1 MSVVFF
7 FLLGFRWRFGPVILS
22 QLFTI
27 LQLLIKTNSSLKLFL
42 TTGKIYIWKLKP
54 VFSLHLFITLQKHP
68 SLLLQ
73 QSPARALRAPC
84 QACDIYCLL
93 SPSSWSEVI
102 RWEPRLAVQKKWC
115 NFALDHRVG
124 ERNGKTWAECTVK
137 GPNIRKA
144 GKKENPTCIIIF
156 KA

>member
-1 MSVVFF
+1 MSGLVFF

-27 LQLLIKTNSSLKLFL
+27 LQLLIKANSSLKLFL
-42 TTGKIYIWKLKP
+42 TTGKIYILKLKS
-54 VFSLHLFITLQKHP
+54 VFSLRLFSTLHKHP

-93 SPSSWSEVI
+93 SPSSWREVI
-102 RWEPRLAVQKKWC
+102 RWEPQFAVKKWC
-115 NFALDHRVG
+115 NFALDHRAG
-124 ERNGKTWAECTVK
+124 ERNRKTWTECIVR

-144 GKKENPTCIIIF
+144 GKKENPTCMIIF